1 MSTVTAL
8 PQHDDTRS
16 VIAAE
21 IRSLMGRH
29 AKTQGDLAV
38 ALGISQSQMSKRLRG
53 VIPLDSD
60 ELTSIATYF
69 GVSVGSLF
77 GESTTR
83 LPEGP
88 HDDGTS
94 LPSEAHRVTQEYARQ
109 LSLVAA

>member
-8 PQHDDTRS
+8 PQLGDTRS

-29 AKTQGDLAV
+29 AKNQGDLAL
-38 ALGISQSQMSKRLRG
+38 ALSISQSQMSKRLRG
-53 VIPLDSD
+53 IIPLDSD
-60 ELTSIATYF
+60 ELVSIAAYF

-77 GESTTR
+77 GELTTR

-88 HDDGTS
+88 HDGGTS
-94 LPSEAHRVTQEYARQ
+94 LPSEAHRVTQEYARP
-109 LSLVAA
+109 LFSVAA